1 MHNIFHCHA
10 WFQVDEDPNMHYYYF
25 LFIIIIVY
33 LSSIQLTNGPYHES
47 YWPAFQSLDWGD
59 SEGLHVSRGIT

>member
-1 MHNIFHCHA
+1 MHY
-10 WFQVDEDPNMHYYYF
+10 YYYF

>member
-1 MHNIFHCHA
+1 MKIPICIIIYLFIHLFIYLLLF
-10 WFQVDEDPNMHYYYF
+10 Y